1 MVEFCRNRPPYWP
14 TIGPAMTRH
23 ALARH
28 VPEGPGV
35 IDPVGK
41 LLFTILAA
49 FAQFERDLI
58 RERTKDRSQP

>member
-1 MVEFCRNRPPYWP
+1 
-14 TIGPAMTRH
+14 MTRH